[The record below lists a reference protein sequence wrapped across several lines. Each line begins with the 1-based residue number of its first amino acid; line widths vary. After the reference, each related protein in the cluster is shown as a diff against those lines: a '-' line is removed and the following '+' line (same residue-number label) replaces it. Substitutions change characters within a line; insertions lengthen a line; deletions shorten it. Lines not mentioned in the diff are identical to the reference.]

1 MTSTKNPKVTTDSTE
16 RPVRHM
22 DWLESR
28 VQELDKK
35 LNATTTSDEDTEPT
49 SDNQIYK
56 ATFFSGKKRTTSS
69 KD

>member
-1 MTSTKNPKVTTDSTE
+1 MTSTKIPKVSTDPTE

-28 VQELDKK
+28 VQELNKK
-35 LNATTTSDEDTEPT
+35 LNATTASGEDTEPA

-56 ATFFSGKKRTTSS
+56 ATFFSGKKRVTSS